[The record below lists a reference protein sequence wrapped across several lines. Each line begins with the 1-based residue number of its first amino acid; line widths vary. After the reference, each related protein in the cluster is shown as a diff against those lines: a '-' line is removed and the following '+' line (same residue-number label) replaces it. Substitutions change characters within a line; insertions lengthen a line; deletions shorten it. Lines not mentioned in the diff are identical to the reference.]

1 MTEANSMNGAMH
13 APMRPMTF
21 GFRRLSAALLLLAL
35 VVVSQSG
42 ARAQDFPALT
52 GRVVDEAHVLSSGTK
67 AQLIEQLAAF
77 EAKSSDQLV
86 VATVRSTGESPIEP
100 YANQLFRHWG
110 LGQAGENNGVL
121 LLVAIDDRKMR
132 IEVGYGLEGILT
144 DLLSR
149 LIIENS
155 MVPEFRAGN
164 YEAGIRRGVDD
175 IISVLEGNADELKA
189 RAERNAEK
197 SRGQDTWGNVVFVL
211 FVSFF
216 VSIFGFSILASI
228 FGKKLAPG
236 RYKWLGIAVSY
247 GGGAS
252 SGSAGSRGR
261 SGRSGGGFSGGGGS
275 SGGGGASGGW

>member
-1 MTEANSMNGAMH
+1 MNGPMN
-13 APMRPMTF
+13 APMSAMTF

-35 VVVSQSG
+35 VVASQSE
-42 ARAQDFPALT
+42 ARALDFPALT
-52 GRVVDEAHVLSSGTK
+52 GRVVDDAHVLSSETM
-67 AQLIEQLAAF
+67 AQLIEQLADF
-77 EAKSSDQLV
+77 EAKSSDQVV
-86 VATVRSTGESPIEP
+86 VATVRSTGDAAIEP

-164 YEAGIRRGVDD
+164 YEAGIGRGVDD
-175 IISVLEGNADELKA
+175 IISVLEGNAAELKA

-197 SRGQDTWGNVVFVL
+197 SNGQDTMGKIFFGLFVL
-211 FVSFF
+211 FFASM
-216 VSIFGFSILASI
+216 FGFSILASI

-247 GGGAS
+247 GGGSS
-252 SGSAGSRGR
+252 SGLAGGRGR
-261 SGRSGGGFSGGGGS
+261 AGGSGGGFSGGGGS

>member
-1 MTEANSMNGAMH
+1 MS
-13 APMRPMTF
+13 APMSAMTF
-21 GFRRLSAALLLLAL
+21 GFRRLSAAFLLLAL
-35 VVVSQSG
+35 VVASQSE
-42 ARAQDFPALT
+42 ARALDFPALT
-52 GRVVDEAHVLSSGTK
+52 GRVVDDAHVLSSETM
-67 AQLIEQLAAF
+67 AQLIERLADF
-77 EAKSSDQLV
+77 EAKSSDQVV
-86 VATVRSTGESPIEP
+86 VATVRSTGDTAIEP

-164 YEAGIRRGVDD
+164 YQAGIGRGVDD
-175 IISVLEGNADELKA
+175 IISVLEGNAAELKA
-189 RAERNAEK
+189 RAERNAGK
-197 SRGQDTWGNVVFVL
+197 SNGQDTMGMIFFGLFVL
-211 FVSFF
+211 FFASM
-216 VSIFGFSILASI
+216 FGFSILASI

-247 GGGAS
+247 GGGSS
-252 SGSAGSRGR
+252 SGLAGSRGR
-261 SGRSGGGFSGGGGS
+261 AGGSGGGFSGGGGS